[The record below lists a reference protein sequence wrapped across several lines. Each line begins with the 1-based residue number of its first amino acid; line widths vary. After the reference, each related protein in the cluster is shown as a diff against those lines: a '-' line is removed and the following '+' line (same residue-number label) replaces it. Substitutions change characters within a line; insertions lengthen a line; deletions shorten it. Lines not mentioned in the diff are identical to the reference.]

1 MTTIV
6 IDPVTRIEGHLRI
19 EAVLKADGKT
29 IDKAY
34 SSSTMA
40 RGIEVIMKGRDPRDA
55 AHISQ
60 RICGV
65 CTVVHGLTSVR
76 AVEDALG
83 VTVPE
88 NAELIRNLM
97 IGAQYV
103 HDHVMH
109 FYHLHALDW
118 VDVVNALKADST
130 KTATMAKNTDPNK
143 DPNKQI
149 YNPAYYAN
157 VSSATLKTNFDKVKA
172 KLQNLVDRGQLGLF
186 ANGYGE
192 TPEGRPAHPEY
203 KLTAEQNLLAVAH
216 YLDALGWAREI
227 VKLHTIFGGKD
238 PHPNLVVGGVPCSV
252 SSNYN
257 QQVSEDAGGT
267 SLNKVNMAKVT
278 KIIKKMKDFV
288 DQVYVPDTIW
298 IARVYKSQ
306 PADLVKG
313 KPAYIG
319 WEKRGGTG
327 GNYLCYGEFP
337 ENGMSKSELQNLL
350 IPQGAILNG
359 ITGIQAL
366 NMVKSSEIKEYVA
379 HSWYSYLSANGTE
392 INFQGLHPSNGQTH
406 LDYAARGGKASGPG
420 YALDKGAGY
429 SWIKSPRWYDHPM
442 EVGPL
447 AHVVMMYTMANE
459 PAPIGQDFIVRDAYL
474 RVVDL
479 VDGIWAKQLGLSIDD
494 IDSTLGRI
502 AARTIETSV
511 IAEAMSRWH
520 ERLLDNIDPS
530 RPGYLNNLATF
541 LSDAAVVTS
550 NTLNSESAPAKK
562 LAAGFNWTD
571 PATWKR
577 ADGKPLVGV
586 GFTEAPRGAL
596 GHWLSIESGAIK
608 NYQCIVASQ
617 WNAGPRD
624 AADTPGPY
632 EKALENHTIVDPT
645 QPLEILRTIHSFDP
659 CIGCAVHV
667 TDPNGEELIKVNV
680 STTLR

>member
-1 MTTIV
+1 MATNIV

-19 EAVLKADGKT
+19 EAELGADGKT
-29 IDKAY
+29 ITKAY

-40 RGIEVIMKGRDPRDA
+40 RGIEVIMQGRDPRDA

-83 VTVPE
+83 VKVPE

-118 VDVVNALKADST
+118 VDVVSALSADSAA
-130 KTATMAKNTDPNK
+130 TAALAKAN
-143 DPNKQI
+143 
-149 YNPAYYAN
+149 NPDYYAN
-157 VSSATLKTNFDKVKA
+157 QSLAALTTTFNGVKTKLK
-172 KLQNLVDRGQLGLF
+172 NLVDRGQLGLF
-186 ANGYGE
+186 ANGYWG
-192 TPEGRPAHPEY
+192 HPEY
-203 KLTAEQNLLAVAH
+203 KLPPAGNLLAVAH
-216 YLDALGWAREI
+216 YLDALGWAREV

-238 PHPNLVVGGVPCSV
+238 PHPNLVVGGVPCAV

-257 QQVSEDAGGT
+257 NQASEDLGGT

-278 KIIKKMKDFV
+278 ALIAKMKAFV
-288 DQVYVPDTIW
+288 DQVYVPDTIL
-298 IARVYKSQ
+298 IAGFYKSDR
-306 PADLVKG
+306 ATGYK
-313 KPAYIG
+313 G

-327 GNYLCYGEFP
+327 WNYLCYGEFP
-337 ENGMSKSELQNLL
+337 ENGIRDPLNFL
-350 IPQGAILNG
+350 IPQGVLEKGSLAIRPLDMENP
-359 ITGIQAL
+359 
-366 NMVKSSEIKEYVA
+366 SEIQEYVA
-379 HSWYSYLSANGTE
+379 HSWYKYLRVGN
-392 INFQGLHPSNGQTH
+392 NVGLHPSEGQTN
-406 LDYAARGGKASGPG
+406 LDYAGRGGPAPG
-420 YALDKGAGY
+420 ANYTLNKGTGY
-429 SWIKSPRWYDHPM
+429 SWIKSPRWFDKPM

-447 AHVVMMYTMANE
+447 AHVVMMYAKAKNNPVT
-459 PAPIGQDFIVRDAYL
+459 DAEKAHK
-474 RVVDL
+474 RAKDL
-479 VDGIWAKQLGLSIDD
+479 VDTIWVGRLKLPITPDAEGAS

-511 IAEAMSRWH
+511 IADAMSRWH
-520 ERLLDNIDPS
+520 VKLLSNINA
-530 RPGYLNNLATF
+530 GNLATF
-541 LSDAAVVTS
+541 VTDASVVAQNPS
-550 NTLNSESAPAKK
+550 LK
-562 LAAGFNWTD
+562 GFKWTD
-571 PATWKR
+571 TSTWNN
-577 ADGKPLVGV
+577 GNPLLVGV

-596 GHWLSIESGAIK
+596 GHWLSIFGGKIQ

-624 AADTPGPY
+624 GAGIPGPY
-632 EKALENHTIVDPT
+632 EKSLEGHTLAIPT

>member
-1 MTTIV
+1 MTNIV

-19 EAVLKADGKT
+19 EAELGADGKT
-29 IDKAY
+29 ITKAY

-40 RGIEVIMKGRDPRDA
+40 RGIEVIMQGRDPRDA

-83 VTVPE
+83 VKVPE

-118 VDVVNALKADST
+118 VDVVSALSADSAA
-130 KTATMAKNTDPNK
+130 TAALAKAN
-143 DPNKQI
+143 
-149 YNPAYYAN
+149 NPDYYAN
-157 VSSATLKTNFDKVKA
+157 QSLAALTTTFNGVKA
-172 KLQNLVDRGQLGLF
+172 KLKNLVDRGQLGLF
-186 ANGYGE
+186 ANGYWG
-192 TPEGRPAHPEY
+192 HPEY
-203 KLTAEQNLLAVAH
+203 KLPPAGNLLAVAH
-216 YLDALGWAREI
+216 YLDALGWAREV

-238 PHPNLVVGGVPCSV
+238 PHPNLVVGGVPCAV

-257 QQVSEDAGGT
+257 NQASEDLGGT

-278 KIIKKMKDFV
+278 ALIAKMKAFV
-288 DQVYVPDTIW
+288 DQVYVPDTIL
-298 IARVYKSQ
+298 IAGFYKSDR
-306 PADLVKG
+306 ATGYK
-313 KPAYIG
+313 G

-327 GNYLCYGEFP
+327 WNYLCYGEFP
-337 ENGMSKSELQNLL
+337 ENGIRDPLNFL
-350 IPQGAILNG
+350 IPQGVLEKGSLAIRPLDMENP
-359 ITGIQAL
+359 
-366 NMVKSSEIKEYVA
+366 SEIQEYVA
-379 HSWYSYLSANGTE
+379 HSWYKYLRVGN
-392 INFQGLHPSNGQTH
+392 NVGLHPSEGQTN
-406 LDYAARGGKASGPG
+406 LDYAGRGGPAPG
-420 YALDKGAGY
+420 ANYTLNKGTGY
-429 SWIKSPRWYDHPM
+429 SWIKSPRWFDKPM

-447 AHVVMMYTMANE
+447 AHVVMMYAKAKNNPVT
-459 PAPIGQDFIVRDAYL
+459 DAEKAHK
-474 RVVDL
+474 RAKDL
-479 VDGIWAKQLGLSIDD
+479 VDTIWVGRLKLPITPDAEGAS

-511 IAEAMSRWH
+511 IADAMSRWH
-520 ERLLDNIDPS
+520 VKLLSNINA
-530 RPGYLNNLATF
+530 GNLATF
-541 LSDAAVVTS
+541 VTDASVVAQNPS
-550 NTLNSESAPAKK
+550 LK
-562 LAAGFNWTD
+562 GFKWTD
-571 PATWKR
+571 TSTWNN
-577 ADGKPLVGV
+577 GNPLLVGV

-596 GHWLSIESGAIK
+596 GHWLSIFGGKIQ

-624 AADTPGPY
+624 GAGIPGPY
-632 EKALENHTIVDPT
+632 EKSLEGHTLAIPT

>member
-1 MTTIV
+1 MATNIV

-19 EAVLKADGKT
+19 EAELGADGKT
-29 IDKAY
+29 ITKAY

-40 RGIEVIMKGRDPRDA
+40 RGIEVIMQGRDPRDA

-83 VTVPE
+83 VKVPE

-118 VDVVNALKADST
+118 VDVVSALGADSLA
-130 KTATMAKNTDPNK
+130 TAKLAKSN
-143 DPNKQI
+143 
-149 YNPAYYAN
+149 NPAYYSTQSEA
-157 VSSATLKTNFDKVKA
+157 ALKNTFDGVKA
-172 KLQNLVDRGQLGLF
+172 KLKNLVDRGQLGLF
-186 ANGYGE
+186 ANGYWG
-192 TPEGRPAHPEY
+192 HPEY
-203 KLTAEQNLLAVAH
+203 KLPPAGNLLAVAH
-216 YLDALGWAREI
+216 YLDALGWAREV

-238 PHPNLVVGGVPCSV
+238 PHPNLVVGGVPCAV

-257 QQVSEDAGGT
+257 NQASEDLGGT

-278 KIIKKMKDFV
+278 ALIAKMKNFV
-288 DQVYVPDTIW
+288 DQVYVPDTIL
-298 IARVYKSQ
+298 IAGFYKSQ
-306 PADLVKG
+306 SGYV
-313 KPAYIG
+313 G

-327 GNYLCYGEFP
+327 WNFLCYGEFP
-337 ENGMSKSELQNLL
+337 ENGIRNKDDFL
-350 IPQGAILNG
+350 IPQGVLEKNLTIKQLDMENP
-359 ITGIQAL
+359 IEIQ
-366 NMVKSSEIKEYVA
+366 EYVT
-379 HSWYSYLSANGTE
+379 HSWYKYLKGNSV
-392 INFQGLHPSNGQTH
+392 GLHPSEGETN
-406 LDYAARGGKASGPG
+406 LDYKGRGGPAPGAS
-420 YALDKGAGY
+420 YALNKNLGY
-429 SWIKSPRWYDHPM
+429 SWIKSPRWYDKPM

-447 AHVVMMYTMANE
+447 AHVVMMYAKAKLNPGT
-459 PAPIGQDFIVRDAYL
+459 DAEKAHK
-474 RVVDL
+474 RAKDL
-479 VDGIWAKQLGLSIDD
+479 VDSIWVINLGLSIND

-511 IAEAMSRWH
+511 IADAMSRWH
-520 ERLLDNIDPS
+520 NKLLGNIS
-530 RPGYLNNLATF
+530 AGNLATF
-541 LSDAAVVTS
+541 VTDASVVAQNPS
-550 NTLNSESAPAKK
+550 LV
-562 LAAGFNWTD
+562 GFKWTD
-571 PATWKR
+571 TSTWNNGS
-577 ADGKPLVGV
+577 ANTTLVGV

-596 GHWLSIESGAIK
+596 GHWLSITGGKIQ

-624 AADTPGPY
+624 GAGIPGPY
-632 EKALENHTIVDPT
+632 EKSLEGHTLAIPT